1 MLKVIL
7 IILAVLVGLYILAF
21 LVFFFDLDGKLIYHV
36 VEPTLCKRY
45 DKMKRKDPLKAD
57 YPTDKPDYKYNV

>member
-7 IILAVLVGLYILAF
+7 IILAVIAALYVLAF
-21 LVFFFDLDGKLIYHV
+21 VVFFFDLDGKLIYHV

-45 DKMKRKDPLKAD
+45 DKMKRRDPLQVE
-57 YPTDKPDYKYNV
+57 YPTDTPDYKYNV